1 MYRCL
6 LSAAMLLGPL
16 FTLELLIYLEVRLR
30 VLLKLLKG
38 NDRCTFGKKYGN
50 TKHIQNELFEAAGQ
64 EK

>member
-1 MYRCL
+1 
-6 LSAAMLLGPL
+6 MLPGPL

-38 NDRCTFGKKYGN
+38 NDRYTFGKKYGN